1 MPRVGAF
8 VLFIG
13 DSGKLMPMTEQS
25 ELTEVLLR
33 ILRYGIIRIRMYG
46 WAGSADLCAI
56 EADHIHN
63 LPSLISNPTLPLL
76 SYYFDVSRVAFIEQ
90 ARGTSG
96 FEVDWNRLGILLS
109 EMRQN
114 SN

>member
-1 MPRVGAF
+1 
-8 VLFIG
+8 
-13 DSGKLMPMTEQS
+13 MTEQS

-33 ILRYGIIRIRMYG
+33 ILRKGILRIRGYA